1 MFWCKPDLL
10 KPILDWNLDWQDF
23 DEEGG
28 QIDGTIAHSIER
40 LIGLSTT
47 EIHNQ
52 KLQTTYCGYSLSNST
67 SPTNLSSKVGTN

>member
-1 MFWCKPDLL
+1 MFWCKPELL
-10 KPILDWNLDWQDF
+10 KPILDWNLSWSDF

-47 EIHNQ
+47 EIFKQ
-52 KLQTTYCGYSLSNST
+52 KLKTTYCGYYPLKATFERQINHRR
-67 SPTNLSSKVGTN
+67 PK